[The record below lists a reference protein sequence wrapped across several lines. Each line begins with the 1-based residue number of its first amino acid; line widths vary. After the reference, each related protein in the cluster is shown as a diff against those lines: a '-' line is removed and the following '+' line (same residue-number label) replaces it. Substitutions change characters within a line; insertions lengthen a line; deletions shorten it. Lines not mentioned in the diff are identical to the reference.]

1 MENVKL
7 KLPTKLSAIKLKN
20 FQKYMSI
27 VEKNPDADRNF
38 LEIKL
43 MEIFCGLKYKN
54 IEGLPFGIFEDSV
67 ILLNGLFQS
76 QTPLKRRFTMEGT
89 DGAIVEFGFI
99 PNLDKITMGEYIDL
113 TNYIGD
119 FSTMHK
125 AMAVLFRPIH
135 ESYRH
140 RTNYKVDSY
149 KGTSE
154 YSEILKDMPVD
165 IALGAKVF
173 FWTLGNKLL
182 KIMLNSLPLQEEL
195 QATLS
200 EEEKK
205 DLIASMRGIKNSM
218 LSQEV
223 MHYESMKLL

>member
-7 KLPTKLSAIKLKN
+7 KLPTKLSAIKLKD

-27 VEKNPDADRNF
+27 VENNPDADRNF

-43 MEIFCGLKYKN
+43 MEIFCQLKYKN
-54 IEGLPFGIFEDSV
+54 IEGLPFGIFDDSV
-67 ILLNGLFQS
+67 TLLNQLFQS
-76 QTPLKRRFTMEGT
+76 NTPLIRRFTMKGT
-89 DGAIVEFGFI
+89 DGVVVEFGFI

-113 TNYIGD
+113 TNYIND
-119 FSTMHK
+119 YTTLNK

-140 RTNYKVDSY
+140 RVDYKVSSY

-154 YSEILKDMPVD
+154 HAEILKDMPVD

-182 KIMLNSLPLQEEL
+182 TIMLNSLPLQEDL
-195 QATLS
+195 QAALS
-200 EEEKK
+200 EGEKK

-218 LSQEV
+218 LLQEV
-223 MHYESMKLL
+223 QHYESMKLL

>member
-7 KLPTKLSAIKLKN
+7 KLPTKLSAIKLKD

-27 VEKNPDADRNF
+27 VENNPDADRNF

-67 ILLNGLFQS
+67 ILS
-76 QTPLKRRFTMEGT
+76 KTPLVRRFIMKGI
-89 DGAIVEFGFI
+89 DGAEVEFGFL

-119 FSTMHK
+119 IKTMHK

-140 RTNYKVDSY
+140 RQNYRV
-149 KGTSE
+149 
-154 YSEILKDMPVD
+154 
-165 IALGAKVF
+165 
-173 FWTLGNKLL
+173 
-182 KIMLNSLPLQEEL
+182 
-195 QATLS
+195 
-200 EEEKK
+200 
-205 DLIASMRGIKNSM
+205 SMRGIKNSM
-218 LSQEV
+218 LLQEV
-223 MHYESMKLL
+223 QHYESMKLL